1 MSQEHEQKQII
12 LGSTELQ
19 QTLMMLNLSIAQID
33 LSISE
38 GGFSVNKLIDS
49 FTYMAEQLE
58 EMQVSSREI
67 LEKSTDSE
75 LAETHN
81 TMLMTQ
87 AGDLGLKM
95 HQAVIAFQF
104 YDRLSQRLHHV
115 SKGLSGLGEI
125 VSHEMRVAD
134 MGEWEAFKESVR
146 ISTSMREEQE
156 LYELIFG
163 QNVPTDEAIDI
174 MRERM
179 VASLESGGTQEEE
192 EIELF

>member
-1 MSQEHEQKQII
+1 
-12 LGSTELQ
+12 
-19 QTLMMLNLSIAQID
+19 
-33 LSISE
+33 
-38 GGFSVNKLIDS
+38 
-49 FTYMAEQLE
+49 
-58 EMQVSSREI
+58 
-67 LEKSTDSE
+67 
-75 LAETHN
+75 
-81 TMLMTQ
+81 
-87 AGDLGLKM
+87 
-95 HQAVIAFQF
+95 
-104 YDRLSQRLHHV
+104 
-115 SKGLSGLGEI
+115 
-125 VSHEMRVAD
+125 MRVAD

>member
-1 MSQEHEQKQII
+1 MSQEQKQII

-19 QTLMMLNLSIAQID
+19 QTLLMLNLSIAQID

-49 FTYMAEQLE
+49 FTFMAEQLE

-67 LEKSTDSE
+67 LENSKDSHIVE
-75 LAETHN
+75 IHN
-81 TMLMTQ
+81 NMLMTQ
-87 AGDLGLKM
+87 TGELGQKM

-146 ISTSMREEQE
+146 ISTSMKEEKE
-156 LYELIFG
+156 LYELIFD
-163 QNVPTDEAIDI
+163 QNVPTDEAIEI
-174 MRERM
+174 MRART
-179 VASLESGGTQEEE
+179 LESVQDNPVEDDD